1 MVKVTRPPANAFVAT
16 ARKLYN
22 PLGFSKGYN
31 FILFFILAGALMG
44 FTLARLQYLDYYGIF
59 CGSPGIGECYFF
71 TKGIEEIGLLMHLA
85 TILPAGFLVCFQFVP
100 AIRHKAI
107 MVHRINGY
115 LILALSAVS
124 TVGAWMAARHAFGGS
139 LETQMGIGLVGIL
152 FVVCMTLGYINIKRL
167 QLEQHRAWMMRGWV
181 YASCIITL
189 RLIMSIMATI
199 IAGKDYYTAKQC
211 AQVDYT
217 IGKNQT
223 LTNYPDC
230 DVFYSG
236 EDLNKHVL
244 VQALMG
250 GKGTTA
256 ITVGT
261 ALGLS
266 FGPAMWLAF
275 AMHAIG
281 VEVYLHL
288 TPFEAERLRNV
299 SYQRQ
304 QEAGMRNPGR
314 AGLTA
319 DRLGDAAVW
328 KPTSYA
334 VVPAHDERHEE
345 VEELDRLN
353 RGGSENGSGYGQG
366 NGYGYGHGYRDG
378 N

>member
-1 MVKVTRPPANAFVAT
+1 MVKVTRPPANAFVRI

-31 FILFFILAGALMG
+31 FILFFITAGALMG
-44 FTLARLQYLDYYGIF
+44 FTLASLQYLDYYGIF
-59 CGSPGIGECYFF
+59 CGSPGVGECYYY
-71 TKGIEEIGLLMHLA
+71 TKGIEGIGLFIHLA

-115 LILALSAVS
+115 VILVLSAAS
-124 TVGAWMAARHAFGGS
+124 TAGAWMAARRAFGGS
-139 LETQMGIGLVGIL
+139 LETQVGVGLVGIL
-152 FVVCMTLGYINIKRL
+152 FVVCLALGYVNIKRL

-181 YASCIITL
+181 YASSIITL
-189 RLIMSIMATI
+189 RLIMILIATI
-199 IAGKDYYTAKQC
+199 ITTQEYYTARQC
-211 AQVDYT
+211 AQIDYT

-230 DVFYSG
+230 DAFYSG
-236 EDLNKHVL
+236 DDLEKYVL
-244 VQALMG
+244 VRAKMD
-250 GKGTTA
+250 GKGTSA

-261 ALGLS
+261 ALGMSFGAALWLS
-266 FGPAMWLAF
+266 FAI
-275 AMHAIG
+275 HAIA
-281 VEVYLHL
+281 LHL

-319 DRLGDAAVW
+319 DRLGDATAW
-328 KPTSYA
+328 KPTSYD
-334 VVPAHDERHEE
+334 VVPGNYERLDDD
-345 VEELDRLN
+345 EELRRLTA
-353 RGGSENGSGYGQG
+353 SAHG
-366 NGYGYGHGYRDG
+366 NGHGQRYDNETEYSHG